1 MTADARVNVVR
12 GIDLAVRDLAASVD
26 FYQKAWGLEEASREG
41 STVYLRATGPEHHVL
56 ALHEAPKTAFLG
68 SRLGAPDKAAVDA
81 LYNRAKGFG
90 VTVTS
95 MPGVLPAAAGGGYGY
110 SFRTPD
116 GIEQSVSCD
125 VAAHADVIDDNKRPQ
140 KFSHVVL
147 RAANYPELRSFY
159 CDLLGFK
166 LSDETDGINFLRCS
180 PDHHSVALAKAEGP
194 GLHHMAFEMKDL
206 DSLLYAVGRLRHS
219 GCNLE
224 WGIGRHSGP
233 GNNVFSFF
241 VEPNGFAA
249 ELTTEMDQIDDAT
262 YPVRTKEWWREN
274 RPYNG
279 PCAWGVAT
287 KRSDLLH
294 LARSGTLL
302 AERNACDTV
311 ISQALAS

>member
-1 MTADARVNVVR
+1 MTANARVTAVR

-26 FYQKAWGLEEASREG
+26 FYRKAWGLEEASRDG
-41 STVYLRATGPEHHVL
+41 NTVYLRATGPEHHVL
-56 ALHEAPKTAFLG
+56 ALHEAPQSAFLG
-68 SRLGAPDKAAVDA
+68 SRLGAPDKASVDA
-81 LYNRAKGFG
+81 LHDRARAFG
-90 VTVTS
+90 ATVS
-95 MPGVLPAAAGGGYGY
+95 AAPHVLAPAAGGGYGF

-125 VAAHADVIDDNKRPQ
+125 VARHADIVDDKTRPQ

-147 RAANYPELRSFY
+147 RAANYPQLRSFY

-166 LSDETDGINFLRCS
+166 LSDETEGIDFLRCS

-194 GLHHMAFEMKDL
+194 GLHHMAFEMPDL
-206 DSLLYAVGRLRHS
+206 DGLLYAVGRLRHS
-219 GCNLE
+219 GCALE
-224 WGIGRHSGP
+224 WGLGRHSGP
-233 GNNVFSFF
+233 GNNVFTFF

-249 ELTTEMDQIDDAT
+249 ELTTDMDQIDDAT
-262 YPVRTKEWWREN
+262 YPVRTKEWWREH

-279 PCAWGVAT
+279 PCAWGIAT

-302 AERNACDTV
+302 AERNACDQV
-311 ISQALAS
+311 ISRALAS